1 VIALTVWTGLRVHY
15 YVFLA
20 VRQEDLEVNLMNRLF
35 RHPRKGSAK
44 WILRIVAL
52 ISALSINAACSSGDG
67 VSIGTGQDPDPVVI
81 DYPIAYIRAPIPV
94 DDNGV
99 FQQQDLREQ
108 ITFDF
113 GADLFIRD
121 RASPSALPVSI
132 TGELTLGL
140 AAIRDVEI
148 AYDGSS
154 LLFSMRFPFD
164 PNLAEEDLPT
174 WNIWKYTFESG
185 VLERVIQADLTAESG
200 HDIMP
205 KYLPDGRIIFSS
217 TRQTRSQAVLL
228 DEGKIGFPA
237 MDEDQNEFT
246 FNLHIID
253 EDSDD
258 IKQVSYNQ
266 SHDLD
271 PAILSNG
278 QVVFSR
284 WDHAGP
290 NDAVNLYRMNP
301 DGSSLELLYGQQSH
315 ATGTNGEIVQ
325 FTQPRE
331 LEDGRVMTLL
341 RPFTD
346 TEGGGELVVIDTPQ
360 YLEINQPTKDNIGI
374 LTGPA
379 QEDATIN
386 EVSTEAGAPSPGG
399 RYSSVYPIL
408 DSTGRLLVSFSQC
421 RLVEQLADDGD
432 PTTPDT
438 QIVACTDE
446 RLANLFVQPDP
457 ANPITPGVGSFV
469 VAPPLYGIWMYDP
482 RDDTQRP
489 IVAGEEGFMYT
500 EVVAAD
506 PKAAPPVVLDGGSY
520 FAADP
525 TLVDAAE
532 AVLNIRSVYDF
543 DGGAIVDIPTMA
555 DPLLTTAANRPARF
569 LRIEKA
575 VSIPDD
581 DLVDLNNTD
590 FGISTQQ
597 GMKEIVSYAMIEPD
611 GSVMTKVPANVALA
625 ISVVDE
631 NGKRITARH
640 QNWISLRPGQEL
652 QCNGCHVANSGLSHG
667 RFDAFDSAY
676 AGAPVAGVEFPN
688 TDPAWFV
695 GDIGETM
702 AEVRARLTCATD
714 GCSSLE
720 PSMNVIYRDIWTA
733 DPAVAALNAD
743 IDYLYTDLQTQSPT
757 TLACQ
762 QNWQSHC
769 RSIINYIS
777 IIHPLW
783 SLPRPQFDDLG
794 APIPDGNGG
803 QLDRQCTLCHTQID
817 PADMVTVILPAG
829 QLELTDGLS
838 PDEPDHYHAYRELL
852 VTDNLQVVT
861 NGALVDAQQQIG
873 VDIDGN
879 PIFDVI
885 PIAPPA
891 RIAGARA
898 SGGFFDRFEDPND
911 ADHYGVLSGAERRL
925 IAEWLDVG
933 AQYYN
938 NPFDVPQ

>member
-1 VIALTVWTGLRVHY
+1 VLTVWTELRVHY

-20 VRQEDLEVNLMNRLF
+20 ARREDLEVILMNRLL
-35 RHPRKGSAK
+35 RHTREGYAK
-44 WILRIVAL
+44 WILRFAAL
-52 ISALSINAACSSGDG
+52 ISTMSITAACSSGDG

-113 GADLFIRD
+113 GADLFFRD
-121 RASPSALPVSI
+121 RASPSALPVNV
-132 TGELTLGL
+132 TGELTQGL

-148 AYDGSS
+148 DFDGST
-154 LLFSMRFPFD
+154 LLFAMRFPFD
-164 PNLAEEDLPT
+164 PNLDEEDLPT
-174 WNIWKYTFESG
+174 WNIWKYTFETD
-185 VLERVIQADLTAESG
+185 VLERVITAPLTAESG

-205 KYLPDGRIIFSS
+205 KFLPDGRIIFSS

-228 DEGKIGFPA
+228 DEGKVGFPA

-246 FNLHIID
+246 FNLHVMD
-253 EDSDD
+253 EDGGNVE
-258 IKQVSYNQ
+258 QVSYNQ

-284 WDHAGP
+284 WDHAAS

-325 FTQPRE
+325 FMQPRE

-346 TEGGGELVVIDTPQ
+346 TEGGGELVIVDTPQ
-360 YLEINQPTKDNIGI
+360 YVEIDQPTKENIGI

-386 EVSTEAGAPSPGG
+386 DVSTEAGAPSPGG

-408 DSTGRLLVSFSQC
+408 DGTGRLLVSFSQC

-432 PTTPDT
+432 PNTLDT

-457 ANPITPGVGSFV
+457 ANPVTPGVGSFV

-489 IVAGEEGFMYT
+489 VVAGEEGFMFT

-506 PKAAPPVVLDGGSY
+506 PKVAPPVVLDGSSN
-520 FAADP
+520 FMADP
-525 TLVDAAE
+525 TLIDAAE

-543 DGGAIVDIPTMA
+543 DGGAVVDIPAMA
-555 DPLLTTAANRPARF
+555 DPLQTTAANRPARF

-652 QCNGCHVANSGLSHG
+652 ECIGCHVANSGLSHG

-733 DPAVAALNAD
+733 DPAVAALNVD
-743 IDYLYTDLQTQSPT
+743 IDYLYTDLQTQSPA

-777 IIHPLW
+777 VIHPLW

-794 APIPDGNGG
+794 DPIPDGNGG

-817 PADMVTVILPAG
+817 PADGVTVIEPAG
-829 QLELTDGLS
+829 QLELTNGLS

-852 VTDNLQVVT
+852 VTDNLQEVIG
-861 NGALVDAQQQIG
+861 GALVNQTQPG
-873 VDIDGN
+873 VDADGN
-879 PIFDVI
+879 PIQV
-885 PIAPPA
+885 PVPNPNGAPA
-891 RIAGARA
+891 SIFGARA
-898 SGGFFDRFEDPND
+898 SGRFFDRFEDPND
-911 ADHYGVLSGAERRL
+911 TDHYDILSGAERRL